1 VVSLLDHSKEE
12 IGMMTYLQELDVM
25 LFFFVNHT
33 LGNPVFDL
41 IMPVLT
47 DLNKIRSVQALV
59 ILGIAAAMI
68 KGGRRARLVCIL
80 LIVTITCSDQFSSF
94 VIKPF
99 FGRLRPCVTLADV
112 RTFVGCGSGYSF
124 PSSHAVNN
132 FAAASVL
139 AYFYRRYAAGFFAFA
154 ALIAFTRVYVG
165 VHYPSDIAGGALI
178 GTAVGFLIIGLWSF
192 LEKQF
197 HLGKTEIL
205 R

>member
-1 VVSLLDHSKEE
+1 MISF
-12 IGMMTYLQELDVM
+12 LQDLDVM

-47 DLNKIRSVQALV
+47 DLNQIRSVQVLV
-59 ILGIAAAMI
+59 VLGIVWAMI

-80 LIVTITCSDQFSSF
+80 LIVTIVCSDQLSSF
-94 VIKPF
+94 VIKPLV
-99 FGRLRPCVTLADV
+99 GRLRPCITLANV
-112 RTFVGCGSGYSF
+112 RMFVGCGSGYSF

-139 AYFYRRYAAGFFAFA
+139 AYYYRRYASAFYAFA

-165 VHYPSDIAGGALI
+165 VHYPSDVTGGALI
-178 GTAVGFLIIGLWSF
+178 GTAVGFSIIGIWSF

>member
-1 VVSLLDHSKEE
+1 MISF
-12 IGMMTYLQELDVM
+12 LQDLDVM
-25 LFFFVNHT
+25 LFFFINHG

-47 DLNKIRSVQALV
+47 DLNKIRAVQIFI
-59 ILGIAAAMI
+59 ILGIIGAMF

-80 LIVTITCSDQFSSF
+80 LLVTIVCSDQLSSF
-94 VIKPF
+94 VIKPLF
-99 FGRLRPCVTLADV
+99 SRLSPCLTLANV

-132 FAAASVL
+132 YAAATVL
-139 AYFYRRYAAGFFAFA
+139 AYFYRRYASAFYAFA
-154 ALIAFTRVYVG
+154 ALIAFTRIYVG
-165 VHYPSDIAGGALI
+165 VHYPSDVFGGALI
-178 GTAVGFLIIGLWSF
+178 GTAVGFCIIEFWSF

-197 HLGKTEIL
+197 HLGTTKIF